1 MMKLSIIVPTYNEE
15 GNISSLIKRLDKAFT
30 KNHIEYEI
38 IIIDDHSTD
47 QTREVI
53 SLLPKRYPIFLFT
66 KMGKKGKAYSLIEGL
81 QKARYDYCSIIDADL
96 QYPPEYMPLMLSE
109 LKNGFDVV
117 VAERKEKRTSIIRKV
132 FSYSFKTIF
141 GKLLHGLDC
150 DVQSGLKVFK
160 KEIIDRISLNPT
172 PWTFDLEFLLKAR
185 DAGYKITT
193 KEIMFEE
200 RYKGQSKVKL
210 LATIFEIGLSAIK
223 LKFKP
228 REVIALS
235 PKIKED
241 RGFHYRGRKYIT
253 YNGLHYKESALLTL
267 SSTQAI
273 SSAILL
279 STSAPIIMFNW
290 HASLSFLIGTIILL
304 YFSDILF
311 NLFLIVRSFIKDW
324 ELKSETNLYAN
335 DDYWPTY
342 TVLCP
347 LYKEWQVLPQFI
359 SAMSNFDYPKN
370 KLQVLLLL
378 EESDQQTIDK
388 AKEFNLPDY
397 FKVLIVPDSM
407 PRTKPK
413 ACNYG
418 LLMATGKYSVI
429 YDAEDIPERD
439 QLKKAVLAFE
449 KAEDKII
456 CVQAKLNFYNSKQNI
471 LTRLFT
477 SEYSLWFNLIL
488 TGLQSIKAPIPLGGT
503 SNHFRTEQLKKLEGW
518 DAFNVT
524 EDCDLGIRLAK
535 RGYRTAIIDS
545 TTNEEANSQAGNW
558 FLQRTRWVK
567 GYMQTYLVHVRGLRE
582 LFKNGRTNLL
592 GLQLIIGGKV
602 LSMFIN
608 PILWVITIVYF
619 AFRPQLGGFIESFFP
634 TPILYMSV
642 FSVVVG
648 NFLYLFYYMIACTKK
663 GYDDLIKYCFL
674 VPFYWIMMSAA
685 AWVAVYKLIKQPHYW
700 SKTVHGFHLKIVEA
714 SKVGDRLF
722 VSQPEL
728 SI

>member
-1 MMKLSIIVPTYNEE
+1 MKLSIIVPTYNEE